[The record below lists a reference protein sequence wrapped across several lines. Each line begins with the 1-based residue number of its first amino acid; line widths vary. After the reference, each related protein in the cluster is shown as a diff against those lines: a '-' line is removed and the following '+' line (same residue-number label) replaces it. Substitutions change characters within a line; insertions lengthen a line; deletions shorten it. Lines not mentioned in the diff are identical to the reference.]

1 MAAMADGVGRDD
13 DRVRRSDFEDDARGF
28 VVDANTAP
36 LIGAVDFSRSDLFDA
51 LSRRL
56 VELAEHERSEH
67 GDVLIACG

>member
-13 DRVRRSDFEDDARGF
+13 DRARRSDLEDGARGF
-28 VVDANTAP
+28 VVDAAPAP
-36 LIGAVDFSRSDLFDA
+36 LIGAIDFSRSDLFDA

-56 VELAEHERSEH
+56 VELAEREPSEH